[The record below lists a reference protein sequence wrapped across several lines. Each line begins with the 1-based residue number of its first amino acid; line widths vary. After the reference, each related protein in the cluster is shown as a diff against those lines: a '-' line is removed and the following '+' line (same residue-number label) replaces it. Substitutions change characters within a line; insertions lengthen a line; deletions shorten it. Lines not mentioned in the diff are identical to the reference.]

1 MVRGVAGDTDARLL
15 VAAMASF
22 AYAQADWYATWP
34 KNIADR
40 AMVVDSVKM
49 WQRC

>member
-1 MVRGVAGDTDARLL
+1 MRDFAERQDA
-15 VAAMASF
+15 
-22 AYAQADWYATWP
+22 WYANWP
-34 KNIADR
+34 KNIEDR